1 MQVWT
6 DRITM
11 TINFLSCVE
20 HMLFKFLVTHVYYLY
35 LRMSFLYVYGLKYL
49 KYALFWKYTVKIDR
63 NKHSPL
69 TINIERNIFVKDEDG
84 FRIKPATTVDSI
96 TLFLDSDCEIELDSP
111 TKDLFSGQLTL
122 DLEEV

>member
-1 MQVWT
+1 MSEMN
-6 DRITM
+6 I
-11 TINFLSCVE
+11 S
-20 HMLFKFLVTHVYYLY
+20 LFGVKKLELGS
-35 LRMSFLYVYGLKYL
+35 R
-49 KYALFWKYTVKIDR
+49 KIDR